1 MTSLIYIL
9 IATIVVS
16 LAGLIGIVTFFFH
29 EKKVNKIVPYLVA
42 FAAGSLLGG
51 AFLHLIPEAIE
62 KGSLSI
68 IIGFFVFYF
77 LERVMHYH
85 HCHSKHVC
93 ERKNVSVL
101 VLVADFLHNFI
112 DGLAIGISFSVS
124 VALGITTTLAIL
136 FHELPQELGNFS
148 ILIFEGFKRKKAL
161 ILTFLV
167 QCSAI
172 LGGIVGYFIGELE
185 FSTYLLGIT
194 AGGFIYLA
202 ASDLIPSLHER
213 EHHKKYLVEL
223 SLILGVLLMIM
234 MHIFE

>member
-1 MTSLIYIL
+1 MTNLAYIL
-9 IATIVVS
+9 ISTIIVS
-16 LAGLIGIVTFFFH
+16 LAGLIGIVFFFIN
-29 EKKVNKIVPYLVA
+29 EKKVSKLVPFLVA

-62 KGSLSI
+62 KGSISLI
-68 IIGFFVFYF
+68 LGFFVFYF
-77 LERVMHYH
+77 LERILHYH

-93 ERKNVSVL
+93 ERKNVSIL
-101 VLVADFLHNFI
+101 VLIADFLHNFI

-124 VALGITTTLAIL
+124 TTLGITTSLAIL

-148 ILIFEGFKRKKAL
+148 ILIYDGLKKKKAL

-172 LGGIVGYFIGELE
+172 LGGIAGYFIGELE
-185 FSTYLLGIT
+185 FSAYLLGIT

-213 EHHKKYLVEL
+213 EHNKKYLIEF
-223 SLILGVLLMIM
+223 SLLLGVLLMVIM
-234 MHIFE
+234 HFFE

>member
-1 MTSLIYIL
+1 MTNLIYIL
-9 IATIVVS
+9 IATILVS
-16 LAGLIGIVTFFFH
+16 LAGLGGIVMFFFN
-29 EKKVNKIVPYLVA
+29 EKKVNKIIPYLVA

-68 IIGFFVFYF
+68 IVGFFIFYF
-77 LERVMHYH
+77 LERILHYH
-85 HCHSKHVC
+85 HCHGKHIC
-93 ERKNVSVL
+93 ERRNVSIL

-148 ILIFEGFKRKKAL
+148 ILIFDGFKKKKAL

-172 LGGIVGYFIGELE
+172 LGGIAGYLIGELE
-185 FSTYLLGIT
+185 FSAYLLGIT

-213 EHHKKYLVEL
+213 EHNIKYLIEL
-223 SLILGVLLMIM
+223 SLILGILLMVII
-234 MHIFE
+234 HIFE